1 MRDEAE
7 VWQALL
13 RRNGLSVTDL
23 AGQLGVT
30 RQHAHRLLT
39 GRWPAESQR
48 SELEAA
54 LALGTPTNGRPLYAI
69 GELDDSGD
77 LDLVPAGDAQALF
90 ADRDVGT
97 TVAHRLEAA
106 ARRVCVRPVWQ
117 RYAWRNLVGFHAAW
131 GAQPE
136 PRKLFIVDNGE
147 TEIPVAAIVE
157 EIRTGLDATLR
168 SRAQARDPAY
178 LSEVELRL
186 QRLN

>member
-1 MRDEAE
+1 MLKNSPIVPYIPATDVAR
-7 VWQALL
+7 ALE
-13 RRNGLSVTDL
+13 
-23 AGQLGVT
+23 
-30 RQHAHRLLT
+30 
-39 GRWPAESQR
+39 PAS
-48 SELEAA
+48 L
-54 LALGTPTNGRPLYAI
+54 
-69 GELDDSGD
+69 
-77 LDLVPAGDAQALF
+77 
-90 ADRDVGT
+90 
-97 TVAHRLEAA
+97 H
-106 ARRVCVRPVWQ
+106 VCVLPVWPG
-117 RYAWRNLVGFHAAW
+117 YAWRNLVGFHAAW

>member
-1 MRDEAE
+1 MRDESE

-13 RRNGLSVTDL
+13 KRKGLSVTDL

-39 GRWPAESQR
+39 GRRPAESQR
-48 SELEAA
+48 DELEQA
-54 LALGTPTNGRPLYAI
+54 LALGTPISGNPLYGI
-69 GELDDSGD
+69 GELD
-77 LDLVPAGDAQALF
+77 
-90 ADRDVGT
+90 
-97 TVAHRLEAA
+97 
-106 ARRVCVRPVWQ
+106 
-117 RYAWRNLVGFHAAW
+117 
-131 GAQPE
+131 
-136 PRKLFIVDNGE
+136 DNGE

-168 SRAQARDPAY
+168 GRAQARDPAY